1 MADKKTYVF
10 KILTFVLCAVVSL
23 SVFWRGGMAVEAADG
38 VYVFHEQSP
47 NTIGTAYTPAD
58 LYVGFGET
66 LDYTLSFSGY
76 TGVLDSPKMVF
87 YFFDP
92 YYTDMN
98 NSNSADNWY
107 AVWVDN
113 WRMTIGGNTYKVSY
127 LADSTSVFNIP
138 LPANASFHYLIEC
151 DVHIRLNNAALL
163 PNQEIILNE
172 THTEQST
179 STSTTN
185 SSGRTTTNT
194 NTSGSSTMHGYA
206 SDAIP
211 PVKICPIVKVA
222 LNHSGDS
229 WFNYTENTYV
239 TDAQQQALTQQ
250 QTQQQHSDAQ
260 NQLSESQKQTAI
272 QEEQKETTKGIFN
285 KISSFFAS
293 FFENI
298 INAVASMVL
307 PDSDE
312 LMTFLDEVNTWF
324 GDRLGFIYYPFDL
337 AVQLVQAFAL
347 GDANQQFS
355 VPALTLNI
363 LGEQYAIWES
373 FTVDLDAMGIFVY
386 VRYFTSAM
394 LCLGVGKLA
403 VDKWDDWIGG
413 KRS

>member
-1 MADKKTYVF
+1 M
-10 KILTFVLCAVVSL
+10 ISL
-23 SVFWRGGMAVEAADG
+23 SLLWNGSIVGEAADG
-38 VYVFHEQSP
+38 VYIFHESSP
-47 NTIGTAYTPAD
+47 NTIGTAYTPSN

-66 LDYTLSFSGY
+66 LDYTLSFGGY
-76 TGVLDSPKMVF
+76 NSPVDSPKMCF
-87 YFFDP
+87 YSFDP

-107 AVWVDN
+107 TVWVDN

-229 WFNYTENTYV
+229 SFN
-239 TDAQQQALTQQ
+239 
-250 QTQQQHSDAQ
+250 
-260 NQLSESQKQTAI
+260 
-272 QEEQKETTKGIFN
+272 
-285 KISSFFAS
+285 
-293 FFENI
+293 
-298 INAVASMVL
+298 
-307 PDSDE
+307 
-312 LMTFLDEVNTWF
+312 
-324 GDRLGFIYYPFDL
+324 
-337 AVQLVQAFAL
+337 
-347 GDANQQFS
+347 
-355 VPALTLNI
+355 
-363 LGEQYAIWES
+363 
-373 FTVDLDAMGIFVY
+373 
-386 VRYFTSAM
+386 
-394 LCLGVGKLA
+394 
-403 VDKWDDWIGG
+403 
-413 KRS
+413 